1 MIDKKRMDGGVKK
14 WQWLVALI
22 ICAIVYLGQ
31 NSSNEAVQQT
41 ISRVVYSS
49 EDISFMR
56 STIKEL
62 FLEESKIEVAAPVY
76 GTEMLK
82 FVTISRYD
90 EGYLLE
96 FEEGQTLRALNN
108 GIIVYT
114 GHTATTG
121 KVLSVLYDNSC
132 TVTYGY
138 LDHFTNLP
146 YSTISKGDALATK
159 EAGSLYIQIEC
170 DGKILNLEETIEW
183 LKQYG

>member
-1 MIDKKRMDGGVKK
+1 MDGGVKK
-14 WQWLVALI
+14 WQWFLALI
-22 ICAIVYLGQ
+22 VCAVVYIGQ
-31 NSSNEAVQQT
+31 NSSNEAIQKT

-49 EDISFMR
+49 EDIAFMR

-62 FLEESKIEVAAPVY
+62 FLEDGTIEVASPVY

-90 EGYLLE
+90 EGYLLD
-96 FEEGQTLRALNN
+96 FEEDLTLKALNN

-114 GHTATTG
+114 GHTPTTG

-138 LDHFTNLP
+138 LDHFANLP
-146 YSTISKGDALATK
+146 YSSVTKGDIIATK

-170 DGKILNLEETIEW
+170 EGEILNLEQTIEW
-183 LKQYG
+183 LKQHG